1 MLCSNRVKRFRTHK
15 KVILTTAV
23 LKSMDAEHYAFF
35 VLSLIFLWQITTN
48 LLKNHRNN
56 LKKIQRIFHASLL
69 CC

>member
-35 VLSLIFLWQITTN
+35 VLILIFLWQITQP
-48 LLKNHRNN
+48 
-56 LKKIQRIFHASLL
+56 IEES
-69 CC
+69 